1 MSTLETN
8 LIQPATGT
16 ALTVGAS
23 GDTITI
29 PSGATITNSGTATGF
44 GGGKVLQVVQA
55 KLETEAS
62 TASTS
67 FVSTGLTAAITCS
80 ATSSKVMLIVAA
92 PIYNNT
98 ADKYYYG
105 TVYRAANIANTA
117 FIIARNNG
125 SAIGTNA
132 AINYLDS
139 PSSTSELTYTYYHK
153 VDSGATGYISI
164 NDYTSTITLLEIGA

>member
-1 MSTLETN
+1 MALTRLPVANTLSGTIASTNIANASLN
-8 LIQPATGT
+8 AVT
-16 ALTVGAS
+16 ALPGA
-23 GDTITI
+23 I
-29 PSGATITNSGTATGF
+29 AT
-44 GGGKVLQVVQA
+44 GKVLQVVPA
-55 KLETEAS
+55 KLETEAH

-67 FVSTGLTAAITCS
+67 YVSTSLAAAITPAS
-80 ATSSKVMLIVAA
+80 TSNKVMVIVAA

-125 SAIGTNA
+125 SSIGTNA
-132 AINYLDS
+132 AIHFLDS